1 MVPGEPD
8 GDQHQQDGKYPVE
21 GCGAHAG
28 SPGGPHPGADEAA
41 GEHVD
46 YHVPVA
52 AHGVKGDG
60 HQTAGR
66 AVTTTIRLIALFM
79 ITACRAAKPNRPMS
93 SGSRNSA
100 PPRPSWPPR
109 SPTPAPVASAAE
121 SDLALAGAATASVDG
136 RTYHSDTLVGATPGS
151 PRFPTERSCYGNHFL
166 ILRVMSQTAA
176 LPYDVP
182 LELSKLESNT
192 PGALAEGTP
201 GRRDRR
207 GGRGCLSG
215 V

>member
-60 HQTAGR
+60 HQTGR
-66 AVTTTIRLIALFM
+66 QGGYDHYQAHRLVHDH
-79 ITACRAAKPNRPMS
+79 R
-93 SGSRNSA
+93 
-100 PPRPSWPPR
+100 
-109 SPTPAPVASAAE
+109 
-121 SDLALAGAATASVDG
+121 
-136 RTYHSDTLVGATPGS
+136 
-151 PRFPTERSCYGNHFL
+151 
-166 ILRVMSQTAA
+166 
-176 LPYDVP
+176 
-182 LELSKLESNT
+182 
-192 PGALAEGTP
+192 
-201 GRRDRR
+201 
-207 GGRGCLSG
+207 
-215 V
+215 